1 MGTKIHYW
9 RSLRS
14 MKLVIV
20 DYGMGNITSIISAL
34 NFLGVDNVVVSNES
48 NVLKSADKLIL
59 PGVGNYATAIA
70 KIRKLNLD
78 KHLEELVINQN
89 KPILGI
95 CLGMQLLGCSSTESG
110 FNHGLSLVKGVVDKF
125 CNNELK
131 VPHVGFNQVIPNQKS
146 RLYVGIEGNP
156 DFYFTHSF
164 KMLSEENIG
173 QTICSYGENFIASF
187 EMENIAGVQFHPEL
201 SQTNGLHLIK
211 NFIEL
216 F

>member
-1 MGTKIHYW
+1 
-9 RSLRS
+9 

-34 NFLGVDNVVVSNES
+34 SYLGQDNVVVSNDIQTL
-48 NVLKSADKLIL
+48 NNANKLIL
-59 PGVGNYATAIA
+59 PGVGNYAMAID
-70 KIRKLNLD
+70 KIKKLNLD
-78 KHLEELVINQN
+78 TQIEELVINQK

-110 FNHGLSLVKGVVDKF
+110 FNPGLSLVNGIVDKF
-125 CNNELK
+125 GINGLK
-131 VPHVGFNQVIPNQKS
+131 IPHVGYNQVVPNDNS
-146 RLYVGIEGNP
+146 RLYDGIEGDP

-164 KMLSEENIG
+164 KMLSKSSIG
-173 QTICSYGENFIASF
+173 QSFCHYGEDFVASF
-187 EMENIAGVQFHPEL
+187 ELDNIAGVQFHPEL
-201 SQTNGLHLIK
+201 SQKNGLQLIK

>member
-1 MGTKIHYW
+1 
-9 RSLRS
+9 

-34 NFLGVDNVVVSNES
+34 NYIGQDNVVVSNDTHIL
-48 NVLKSADKLIL
+48 NDADKLIL
-59 PGVGNYATAIA
+59 PGVGNYATAVA

-78 KHLEELVINQN
+78 TQIEELVINQK

-110 FNHGLSLVKGVVDKF
+110 YNSGLSLVKGVVDKF
-125 CNNELK
+125 CKSELK
-131 VPHVGFNQVIPNQKS
+131 VPHVGYNQVMPSQQS
-146 RLYVGIEGNP
+146 RLYRGIEGNP

-164 KMLSEENIG
+164 KMLSESSIG
-173 QTICSYGENFIASF
+173 QSFCCYGEDFIASF
-187 EMENIAGVQFHPEL
+187 ELDNVAGVQFHPEL
-201 SQTNGLHLIK
+201 SQKNGLQLLK

>member
-1 MGTKIHYW
+1 
-9 RSLRS
+9 

-34 NFLGVDNVVVSNES
+34 SYLGQDNVVVSNDIQTL
-48 NVLKSADKLIL
+48 NNADKLIL
-59 PGVGNYATAIA
+59 PGVGNYAMAID
-70 KIRKLNLD
+70 KIKELNL
-78 KHLEELVINQN
+78 HTQIEELVINQK

-110 FNHGLSLVKGVVDKF
+110 FNSGLSLVNGIVDKF
-125 CNNELK
+125 SKNGLK
-131 VPHVGFNQVIPNQKS
+131 VPHVGYNQVTPHDNS
-146 RLYVGIEGNP
+146 RLYKGVEGNP

-164 KMLSEENIG
+164 KMLSESSIG
-173 QTICSYGENFIASF
+173 QSFCHYGEDFVASF
-187 EMENIAGVQFHPEL
+187 ELDNIAGVQFHPEL
-201 SQTNGLHLIK
+201 SQKNGLQLIK

>member
-1 MGTKIHYW
+1 
-9 RSLRS
+9 

-34 NFLGVDNVVVSNES
+34 NYIGQDNVAVSNDTHIL
-48 NVLKSADKLIL
+48 NDADKLIL

-78 KHLEELVINQN
+78 TQIEELVINQK

-110 FNHGLSLVKGVVDKF
+110 YNSGLSLAKGVVDKF
-125 CNNELK
+125 CKSELK
-131 VPHVGFNQVIPNQKS
+131 VPHVGYNQVMPNQQS
-146 RLYVGIEGNP
+146 RLYTGIEGNP

-164 KMLSEENIG
+164 KMLSESSIG
-173 QTICSYGENFIASF
+173 QSFCCYGEDFIASF
-187 EMENIAGVQFHPEL
+187 ELDNVAGVQFHPEL
-201 SQTNGLHLIK
+201 SQKNGLQLLK

>member
-1 MGTKIHYW
+1 
-9 RSLRS
+9 

-34 NFLGVDNVVVSNES
+34 NFLGLDDVVVSN
-48 NVLKSADKLIL
+48 KSSILNGADKLIL

-70 KIRKLNLD
+70 KIRKLKLD
-78 KHLEELVINQN
+78 KHLEELVINQK

-110 FNHGLSLVKGVVDKF
+110 FNDGLSLVKGVVDKF

-131 VPHVGFNQVIPNQKS
+131 VPHVGFNQVIPSQQS
-146 RLYVGIEGNP
+146 RLYAGIEGNP

-164 KMLSEENIG
+164 KMLSESSIG
-173 QTICSYGENFIASF
+173 QSLCTYGESFIASF
-187 EMENIAGVQFHPEL
+187 ELENVAGVQFHPEL
-201 SQTNGLHLIK
+201 SQKNGLHLIK

>member
-1 MGTKIHYW
+1 MN
-9 RSLRS
+9 
-14 MKLVIV
+14 LVIV

-34 NFLGVDNVVVSNES
+34 SYLGYDEVVVSNDAKTL
-48 NVLKSADKLIL
+48 NDADKLIL
-59 PGVGNYATAIA
+59 PGVGNYTTAIA

-78 KHLEELVINQN
+78 AQIKELVLNQQ

-110 FNHGLSLVKGVVDKF
+110 FNSGLVLVDGIVDKF
-125 CNNELK
+125 ASSELK
-131 VPHVGFNQVIPNQKS
+131 IPHVGYNQVIPSKGS
-146 RLYVGIEGNP
+146 RLYTGIEGEP

-164 KMLSEENIG
+164 KMMSESDIG
-173 QTICSYGENFIASF
+173 QSYCHYGDDFIASF
-187 EMENIAGVQFHPEL
+187 EVNNIAGVQFHPEL
-201 SQTNGLHLIK
+201 SQKNGLQLIK

>member
-1 MGTKIHYW
+1 
-9 RSLRS
+9 

-34 NFLGVDNVVVSNES
+34 NYLGQNDVVVSNDPHIL
-48 NVLKSADKLIL
+48 NNADKLIL

-78 KHLEELVINQN
+78 TQIEELVINQK

-110 FNHGLSLVKGVVDKF
+110 FNTGLSLVKGVVDKF
-125 CNNELK
+125 FKSELK
-131 VPHVGFNQVIPNQKS
+131 VPHVGYNQVIASEQS
-146 RLYVGIEGNP
+146 RLYAEIEGNP

-164 KMLSEENIG
+164 KMLSESNIG
-173 QTICSYGENFIASF
+173 QSFCHYGGDFVASF
-187 EMENIAGVQFHPEL
+187 ELDNVAGVQFHPEL
-201 SQTNGLHLIK
+201 SQKNGLQLIK

>member
-1 MGTKIHYW
+1 
-9 RSLRS
+9 

-34 NFLGVDNVVVSNES
+34 NFIGQNDIVVSHDPLILND
-48 NVLKSADKLIL
+48 ADKLIL
-59 PGVGNYATAIA
+59 PGVGNYATAIT
-70 KIRKLNLD
+70 KIRELELD
-78 KHLEELVINQN
+78 KHLKELIINKK

-110 FNHGLSLVKGVVDKF
+110 LNKGLSLVKGVVNKF
-125 CNNELK
+125 CNNDLK
-131 VPHVGFNQVIPNQKS
+131 VPHVGFNQVVPAHKS
-146 RLYVGIEGNP
+146 RLYKGIDGNP

-164 KMLSEENIG
+164 KMLSKSNIG
-173 QTICSYGENFIASF
+173 QSLCTYGESFIASF
-187 EMENIAGVQFHPEL
+187 ELDNVAGVQFHPEL
-201 SQTNGLHLIK
+201 SQKNGLHLIK

>member
-1 MGTKIHYW
+1 
-9 RSLRS
+9 

-20 DYGMGNITSIISAL
+20 DYGMGNITSIIGAL
-34 NFLGVDNVVVSNES
+34 NYIGQDDIVVSNDPR
-48 NVLKSADKLIL
+48 VLNDADKLIL

-70 KIRKLNLD
+70 EIRKLNLD
-78 KHLEELVINQN
+78 TQIEELVINQK

-110 FNHGLSLVKGVVDKF
+110 FNSGLSLAKGIIDKF
-125 CNNELK
+125 CKNELK
-131 VPHVGFNQVIPNQKS
+131 VPHVGYNQVIPSQES
-146 RLYVGIEGNP
+146 RLYAGIEGHP

-164 KMLSEENIG
+164 KMLSESSIG
-173 QTICSYGENFIASF
+173 QSFCHYGEDFIASF
-187 EMENIAGVQFHPEL
+187 EVDNVAGVQFHPEL
-201 SQTNGLHLIK
+201 SQKNGLQLIK

>member
-1 MGTKIHYW
+1 
-9 RSLRS
+9 

-34 NFLGVDNVVVSNES
+34 KFIGQHEVVVSNDTRTL
-48 NVLKSADKLIL
+48 NNADKLIL
-59 PGVGNYATAIA
+59 PGVGNYAMAMS
-70 KIRKLNLD
+70 KIRDLSLD
-78 KHLEELVINQN
+78 IQIEDLVIDQK

-110 FNHGLSLVKGVVDKF
+110 LNSGLSLVTGTVDKL
-125 CNNELK
+125 EHSGLK
-131 VPHVGFNQVIPNQKS
+131 VPHVGYNQVIAIKNS
-146 RLYVGIEGNP
+146 RLYRGIEGNP

-164 KMLSEENIG
+164 KMLSESSIG
-173 QTICSYGENFIASF
+173 QSFCRYGEGFIASF
-187 EMENIAGVQFHPEL
+187 ELDNVAGVQFHPEL
-201 SQTNGLHLIK
+201 SQKNGLQLIK

>member
-1 MGTKIHYW
+1 
-9 RSLRS
+9 

-34 NFLGVDNVVVSNES
+34 SYIGQDDVVVSNDAQIL
-48 NVLKSADKLIL
+48 NNADKLIL
-59 PGVGNYATAIA
+59 PGVGNYAMAIA

-78 KHLEELVINQN
+78 IQIEELVINQK

-95 CLGMQLLGCSSTESG
+95 CLGMQLLGASSTESG
-110 FNHGLSLVKGVVDKF
+110 FNPGLLLVDGVVDKF
-125 CNNELK
+125 CTSGLK
-131 VPHVGFNQVIPNQKS
+131 VPHVGYNQVITNKNS
-146 RLYVGIEGNP
+146 RLYAGIEGEP

-164 KMLSEENIG
+164 KMLSESSIG
-173 QTICSYGENFIASF
+173 QSFCHYEENFVASF
-187 EMENIAGVQFHPEL
+187 ELDNVAGVQFHPEL
-201 SQTNGLHLIK
+201 SQKNGLQLIK